1 MMPVS
6 ISPDYPFGDDH
17 PQEECGVVGI
27 FAPNE
32 DVARMTYFGLY
43 ALQHRGQE
51 AAGIAVA
58 DGQTMALHKG
68 VGLVSQVF
76 TPSIMAELKGDYAIG
91 HTRYSTTGSSSA
103 RNAQPFMIETIHGPL
118 ALAHNGNLVNS
129 AELREELMRQGVG
142 FSSSSDTEVMT
153 LMLARNS
160 EGTWEERIRR
170 AMAKWRG
177 AYSLVILTRDCVY
190 AVRDPW
196 GFRPL
201 CIGLLPSGGH
211 AVASET
217 GALRT
222 LGCEAIRDVKPGEI
236 VSLSNNALRVMQA
249 LPSVTP
255 SAMCVFEHIYFAR
268 PDQVWDGINVHH
280 VRQRLGEELA
290 REVLNG
296 FVTDERMDRRMGT
309 DESQRIET
317 DARMGPT
324 DEGTDARMGSTDEGM
339 DARMG
344 STDEGTDEGT
354 RSMDGGADKRMM
366 GNGFADVVIPV
377 PDSSIPAAIG
387 FSRVS
392 GIPYNDGF
400 VKNRYVGRTFIEP
413 TDSLRKRGVALK
425 FNVIN
430 ENVLGK
436 RVMMIDDSIVRGN
449 TTGPLIKLLLNA
461 GAREVHVAITCP
473 PIAHPCFM
481 GVDMGRHENLI
492 AYKRTVDEIREYVG
506 ADSLHYLSLDGMMK
520 AIGRTDGF
528 CQACFTGNYAI
539 EVDMETVKTGFERS
553 LR

>member
-1 MMPVS
+1 MSDNTIPIV
-6 ISPDYPFGDDH
+6 DLDDH
-17 PQEECGVVGI
+17 PHEECGVIGI

-32 DVARMTYFGLY
+32 DVARMTFFGLH

-58 DGQTMALHKG
+58 DGQTMSLHKG

-76 TPSIMAELKGDYAIG
+76 TPTVMAEMKGHYAIG
-91 HTRYSTTGSSSA
+91 HTRYSTTGSSSP

-129 AELREELMRQGVG
+129 AELRQELMQQGVG
-142 FSSSSDTEVMT
+142 LSSSSDTEVMT
-153 LMLARNS
+153 MMLARNDA
-160 EGTWEERIRR
+160 GIWEERIRH
-170 AMAKWRG
+170 AMEKWVG

-249 LPSVTP
+249 LPSMEP

-268 PDQVWDGINVHH
+268 PDQVWDGVNVHH

-290 REVLNG
+290 REIG
-296 FVTDERMDRRMGT
+296 DC
-309 DESQRIET
+309 
-317 DARMGPT
+317 
-324 DEGTDARMGSTDEGM
+324 
-339 DARMG
+339 
-344 STDEGTDEGT
+344 
-354 RSMDGGADKRMM
+354 
-366 GNGFADVVIPV
+366 GFADVVIPV
-377 PDSSIPAAIG
+377 PDSSVPAAIG

-392 GIPYNDGF
+392 GILYNDGF

-436 RVMMIDDSIVRGN
+436 RVIMIDDSIVRGN

-473 PIAHPCFM
+473 PIVHPCFM

-492 AYKRTVDEIREYVG
+492 AHKRTVDEIREYVG
-506 ADSLHYLSLDGMMK
+506 ADSLYYLSLEGMMK
-520 AIGRTDGF
+520 AVGRMDGF
-528 CQACFTGNYAI
+528 CQACFTGNYPI
-539 EVDMETVKTGFERS
+539 QVDMETVKTGFEKS
-553 LR
+553 LK